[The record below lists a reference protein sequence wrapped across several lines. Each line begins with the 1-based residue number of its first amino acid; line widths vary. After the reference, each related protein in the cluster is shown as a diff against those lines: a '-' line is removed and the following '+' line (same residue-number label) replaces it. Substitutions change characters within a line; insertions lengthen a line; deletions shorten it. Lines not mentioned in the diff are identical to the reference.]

1 MQPNVLKRPA
11 IWKSLSVRLLVLTVF
26 FVMLVEVFVYAP
38 SVARYRLVYLQDK
51 LANAH
56 LATVA
61 LEAAGKKELTR
72 MLQERLLDH
81 ARAYIVL
88 RRVKGQPKRAIMR
101 QMPPPIDRVYDLR
114 KTSFFGLI
122 FDAFETLIMGGDRTL
137 RILGPSPA
145 DPKVLMDIVL
155 SEQPLYDEMLAYS
168 WRILLLS
175 ILISLITAALV
186 YASLHL
192 LIVRPL
198 KGLTENMIIFRGA
211 PEDAGRMLR
220 PSKREDE
227 LGVAQREYAQ
237 MQDDLRVSLRQKE
250 RLAVLGGAVTRI
262 NHDLRNMLSSA
273 QLVSDRLAMAED
285 PEVKKVAPRLVRAID
300 RAVELCTQT
309 LDYSSRDIDQ
319 LNRMEFQLAALI
331 DEVFSDE
338 ELVTPDTRLN
348 HDIDAAQTITAD
360 RGQIFRVFAN
370 LTHNALQAGATE
382 IKVSIENGSVV
393 VIDVLDNGPGV
404 PEDLRTGLFDAFKK
418 APRNGGTGLGLA
430 ITREIIDAHGG
441 AIELIDDANSEGAHF
456 RITLPQA

>member
-1 MQPNVLKRPA
+1 MLPNGLKRPA
-11 IWKSLSVRLLVLTVF
+11 IWKSLSVRLLLLTVF

-51 LANAH
+51 LANGH

-114 KTSFFGLI
+114 KASFMGLI
-122 FDAFETLIMGGDRTL
+122 FDAFETLVSGGDRTL
-137 RILGPSPA
+137 RVLGPSPA

-155 SEQPLYDEMLAYS
+155 SEQPLHDEMVAYS

-175 ILISLITAALV
+175 ILISLVTAALV

-192 LIVRPL
+192 LMVRPL
-198 KGLTENMIIFRGA
+198 KGLTENMVSFRDD
-211 PEDAGRMLR
+211 PEDASRMLS
-220 PSKREDE
+220 PSRRQDE
-227 LGVAQREYAQ
+227 LGVAQREYLQ
-237 MQDDLRVSLRQKE
+237 MQQDLRISLRQKD

-273 QLVSDRLAMAED
+273 QLVSDRLNMVED

-300 RAVELCTQT
+300 RAVDLCTQT

-319 LNRMEFQLAALI
+319 LNRTEFPLAALI
-331 DEVFSDE
+331 DEVFADE
-338 ELVTPDTRLN
+338 ELATAETTLT
-348 HDIDAAQTITAD
+348 HDVETDRTIIAD
-360 RGQIFRVFAN
+360 RGQIFRVFVN
-370 LTHNALQAGATE
+370 LTRNALQSGAT
-382 IKVSIENGSVV
+382 SIRISASGDSPVE
-393 VIDVLDNGPGV
+393 IDVIDNGPGV
-404 PEDLRTGLFDAFKK
+404 AADLRTGLFDAFIK

-430 ITREIIDAHGG
+430 ITREIVGAHGG
-441 AIELIDDANSEGAHF
+441 TILLADSDETGAHF